1 MFLLVLLLVNYFTW
15 SRREERTHSS
25 SFFYDDHH
33 YHHQDHKIY
42 IVSSACSS
50 VTRYVHVIFTTLHT
64 SSKHIEMLS
73 VLCTCTLLYV
83 KQIFREF
90 TIHTTRFYT
99 FFLFPFCV
107 HNYIAL
113 HFNTTNFSQTKKA
126 NFVHPISTKPT
137 QQTNSIP
144 IPTQKNT
151 KRASFM

>member
-25 SFFYDDHH
+25 SFFLWRSSLSSSRSQNIHSLLSLLLCN
-33 YHHQDHKIY
+33 KVCACY
-42 IVSSACSS
+42 I
-50 VTRYVHVIFTTLHT
+50 HT

-137 QQTNSIP
+137 ITQQTNSIP